1 MSGVNIRYNF
11 LTDEVLNKV
20 HSQRKLLGVWYN
32 KIDTIEDNVMY
43 EKIFTSGV
51 DFFYSDKPL
60 EAMAMRD

>member
-43 EKIFTSGV
+43 KKIFTSGV

-60 EAMAMRD
+60 EA